1 MILNKVSN
9 NSIIDILFIIISTC
23 AVSSYIGGP
32 VVYGFIVLYS
42 LYVVLLKDNELKSTN
57 YLCLSIFIIAFI
69 SILVNF
75 KDIEPVFRPGERI
88 IMLLIVMLA
97 FSPIIN
103 SKTTFLYRKKTFLY
117 FTVGLIIMA
126 VASAILAFTGF
137 GYVNGILLGLSD
149 WPNSLGYA
157 LGISIITMLIGLK
170 SSNWIIKICCLVG
183 IGLCIVKIPETGTRT
198 SWYSLPVI
206 FLIYIFFNS
215 ESIKT
220 MLAKFLLMSVALILL
235 FALFKPD
242 LSLIEAKNELARKRG
257 EHSRESLFE
266 ARFKEFKSS
275 PIIGV
280 GTFRCLTQYQKVDTN
295 GHVESGNS
303 FLMFLS
309 MNGIIGFVVFICFY
323 IHTMSGFIKYIYIKR
338 KSELSTFEQN
348 ISLVLV
354 FNFIYM
360 LQAGTLLNP
369 GFYLTGFNW
378 LSLSIAYMHPR
389 YCKICNDKENEIN
402 KLSN

>member
-183 IGLCIVKIPETGTRT
+183 IGLCIVTIPETGTRT

-257 EHSRESLFE
+257 EHSREKLFE
-266 ARFKEFKSS
+266 ARFEEFKSS
-275 PIIGV
+275 PIIGI
-280 GTFRCLTQYQKVDTN
+280 GTFRCLTQYQKVDAN

-338 KSELSTFEQN
+338 KSELSTFEQY

-360 LQAGTLLNP
+360 LQSGALLNP

>member
-1 MILNKVSN
+1 MASGLTLNLKK
-9 NSIIDILFIIISTC
+9 ILFIYIFTC
-23 AVSSYIGGP
+23 AVSSYLGGP
-32 VVYGFIVLYS
+32 VIYGLIVLYS
-42 LYVVLLKDNELKSTN
+42 LYWVLLKDNELKSTN

-183 IGLCIVKIPETGTRT
+183 IGLCIVTIPETGTRT

-215 ESIKT
+215 ESIKSW
-220 MLAKFLLMSVALILL
+220 LVKFLSLTVALILF

-242 LSLIEAKNELARKRG
+242 LSIIEAKNELARKRG
-257 EHSRESLFE
+257 EHSREKLFE
-266 ARFKEFKSS
+266 ARFEEFKSS
-275 PIIGV
+275 PIIGI
-280 GTFRCLTQYQKVDTN
+280 GTFRCLTQYQKVDAN

-323 IHTMSGFIKYIYIKR
+323 IHIMSGFIKYIYIKR
-338 KSELSTFEQN
+338 KSELSTFEQY

-360 LQAGTLLNP
+360 LQSGALLNP

>member
-183 IGLCIVKIPETGTRT
+183 IGLCIVTIPETGTRT
-198 SWYSLPVI
+198 SCLFIS
-206 FLIYIFFNS
+206 FLI
-215 ESIKT
+215 
-220 MLAKFLLMSVALILL
+220 
-235 FALFKPD
+235 
-242 LSLIEAKNELARKRG
+242 
-257 EHSRESLFE
+257 
-266 ARFKEFKSS
+266 
-275 PIIGV
+275 
-280 GTFRCLTQYQKVDTN
+280 
-295 GHVESGNS
+295 
-303 FLMFLS
+303 
-309 MNGIIGFVVFICFY
+309 
-323 IHTMSGFIKYIYIKR
+323 
-338 KSELSTFEQN
+338 
-348 ISLVLV
+348 
-354 FNFIYM
+354 
-360 LQAGTLLNP
+360 LN
-369 GFYLTGFNW
+369 L
-378 LSLSIAYMHPR
+378 
-389 YCKICNDKENEIN
+389 
-402 KLSN
+402 

>member
-1 MILNKVSN
+1 MASGLTLNFKK
-9 NSIIDILFIIISTC
+9 ILFIYIFTC
-23 AVSSYIGGP
+23 AVSSYLGGP
-32 VVYGFIVLYS
+32 VIYGLIVLYS
-42 LYVVLLKDNELKSTN
+42 LYWVLLKDNELKSTN

-183 IGLCIVKIPETGTRT
+183 IGLCIVTIPETGTRT

-215 ESIKT
+215 ESIKSW
-220 MLAKFLLMSVALILL
+220 LVKFLSLTVALILF

-242 LSLIEAKNELARKRG
+242 LSIIEAKNELARKRG
-257 EHSRESLFE
+257 EHSREKLFE
-266 ARFKEFKSS
+266 ARFEEFKSS
-275 PIIGV
+275 PIIGI
-280 GTFRCLTQYQKVDTN
+280 GTFRCLTQYQKVDAN

-323 IHTMSGFIKYIYIKR
+323 IHIMSGFIKYIYIKR
-338 KSELSTFEQN
+338 KSELSTFEQY

-360 LQAGTLLNP
+360 LQSGALLNP

>member
-88 IMLLIVMLA
+88 LMFLVVMIA

-103 SKTTFLYRKKTFLY
+103 NKTIYLHRKDMFVY
-117 FTVGLIIMA
+117 FSAGLLFMAII
-126 VASAILAFTGF
+126 SAILAFWNI
-137 GYVNGILLGLSD
+137 GYVKGVLRGLSE

-157 LGISIITMLIGLK
+157 LGLSNIIMLIGLK
-170 SSNWIIKICCLVG
+170 SSNRVVKICCLAG
-183 IGLCIVKIPETGTRT
+183 IGLCIVTIPETGTRT

-215 ESIKT
+215 ESIKSW
-220 MLAKFLLMSVALILL
+220 LVKFLSLTVALILF

-242 LSLIEAKNELARKRG
+242 LSIIEAKNELARKRG
-257 EHSRESLFE
+257 EHSREKLFE
-266 ARFKEFKSS
+266 ARFEEFKSS
-275 PIIGV
+275 PIIGI
-280 GTFRCLTQYQKVDTN
+280 GTFRCLTQYQKVDAN

-323 IHTMSGFIKYIYIKR
+323 IHIMSGFIKYIYIKR
-338 KSELSTFEQN
+338 KSELSTFEQY

-360 LQAGTLLNP
+360 LQSGALLNP

-378 LSLSIAYMHPR
+378 LSLSIAYMYPR
-389 YCKICNDKENEIN
+389 YCKICNDKGNEI
-402 KLSN
+402 KQL